1 MAGLQRAARV
11 LGEARDRLGGT
22 SPQHRP
28 GGMRLRT
35 VIDENELVYKN
46 YKLFVNPLFKT
57 NWFCTY
63 LLMDLNTV
71 ENYVRSNHTR
81 I

>member
-1 MAGLQRAARV
+1 MIH
-11 LGEARDRLGGT
+11 E
-22 SPQHRP
+22 
-28 GGMRLRT
+28 
-35 VIDENELVYKN
+35 N

-71 ENYVRSNHTR
+71 ENYVRSNHSR
-81 I
+81 IFNDGSKGSHTEAAALLLRARATVY